1 MFKDLKRAVYQV
13 ADMEKA
19 KQWYGAVLEKKPAID
34 LPFAV
39 VFQVGDSH
47 LVLVPKENPASEGHS
62 DVPTYWAVD
71 DVDRAYQ
78 HLLQSG
84 AVSHKA
90 VDIVWNLK
98 RASVLDPFGNVLGI
112 IGSNPEANRGA
123 VEQRASGTAMGVTFL
138 RALGAMDPREEIR
151 SRDYLAEKFLGP
163 DHLKALH
170 DPAARKE
177 MTKQR
182 MAPGIYEY
190 MLARTAFFDHLVET
204 ALKESIPQ
212 IVFLGAGYDTRPYRF
227 RELIKEAR
235 LFELDIHTTQQNKKK
250 LLQKADIPIPE
261 QLTFVPMN
269 FNTDRLADNLLK
281 AGFRKTDRTLYIWEG
296 VIYYLQPSIVDQT
309 LDSITAISSPGS
321 TIAFDYAS
329 RFPDMMEAYGVKAL
343 AEIMRAQAAGE
354 PIGLMIER
362 GNIEVFLSE
371 RGYRIIEHYTAAEME
386 RKYLT
391 LKDGSLAGKMTGHV
405 CFAYA
410 SIAV

>member
-13 ADMEKA
+13 AELEKA
-19 KQWYGAVLEKKPAID
+19 KQWYRRVLEKEPAID
-34 LPFAV
+34 LPFAI
-39 VFQVGDSH
+39 VFQVGDSE
-47 LVLVPKENPASEGHS
+47 LVLVPEANPPSEAHS
-62 DVPTYWAVD
+62 NVSTYWAVD

-78 HLLQSG
+78 RLLQSG
-84 AVSHKA
+84 AVSHTA
-90 VDIVWNLK
+90 VNAVWNIK

-112 IGSNPEANRGA
+112 IGTNPEANRGA

-138 RALGAMDPREEIR
+138 RALGATDPREEIR
-151 SRDYLAEKFLGP
+151 GRDYLAEKLLGP

-170 DPAARKE
+170 DPVARKE
-177 MTKQR
+177 MAKQR

-212 IVFLGAGYDTRPYRF
+212 IVFLGAGYDTRSYRF
-227 RELIKEAR
+227 RELIKGTR
-235 LFELDIHTTQQNKKK
+235 IFELDIHTTQQSKKG

-269 FNTDRLADNLLK
+269 FKTDRLADVLLK
-281 AGFRKTDRTLYIWEG
+281 AGFRKIERTLFIWEG
-296 VIYYLQPSIVDQT
+296 VIYYLQPSVVDQT
-309 LDSITAISSPGS
+309 MDSIRAISLPGS
-321 TIAFDYAS
+321 TIGFDYAS
-329 RFPDMMEAYGVKAL
+329 RFPNMMEAYGVKEL

-354 PIGLMIER
+354 PLGLMIER

-371 RGYRIIEHYTAAEME
+371 RGYRVLEHYTAAEME

-391 LKDGSLAGKMTGHV
+391 LKDSSLAGKMTGHV
-405 CFAYA
+405 CFVYA
-410 SIAV
+410 SIAA